1 MDRMARNHFTPLPC
15 AGKPTVI
22 ITNRTEH
29 SELNQPWFRLLCSD
43 LHLGSACADHD
54 SIISQL
60 QQAKDIDARIII
72 NGDLFDAIGPKDRRF
87 DLTTLHPTVCREKDL
102 AAAIVKMALEILMPF
117 RDNIDVIGIGNH
129 EETWINYGYNDPVR
143 RVLEELGREGSK
155 AKHGSFWG
163 YIKTSFV
170 VPGYRR
176 RPKHKLLYLHGT
188 GGDSPVT
195 KGTIDFNRK
204 GRNWVYDCLT
214 FGHKHNLVCA
224 VDQIADVSEAGKYTE
239 RKQLNLQTGSYYRN
253 YRQLKDSEVL
263 DQSYA
268 ARSAHPPKPIG
279 GVFLCLRP
287 KVDPATGEIG
297 VDQSFMS
304 EVVAPWKKSKKAKA
318 PAKPVRPIDKSQDFD
333 RIDL

>member
-1 MDRMARNHFTPLPC
+1 M
-15 AGKPTVI
+15 I
-22 ITNRTEH
+22 ITNNVERA
-29 SELNQPWFRLLCSD
+29 ELGQPFYRLLCSD
-43 LHLGSACADHD
+43 FHLGSACSDHD
-54 SIISQL
+54 MIVRQL
-60 QQAKDIDARIII
+60 QRAKDNGARVLI
-72 NGDLFDAIGPKDRRF
+72 NGDVFDAIGPKDRRF
-87 DLTTLHPTVCREKDL
+87 DLSTLHPSVAREKDL
-102 AAAIVKMALEILMPF
+102 ARAIVNMALEILMPY
-117 RDNIDVIGIGNH
+117 RKIIDIIGIGNH

-170 VPGYRR
+170 IEGYRK

-224 VDQIADVSEAGKYTE
+224 ADQIADVSDRGKYTE
-239 RKQLNLQTGSYYRN
+239 RKQLNLQTASYYRN
-253 YRQLKDSEVL
+253 YRQLADNEVL

-268 ARSAHPPKPIG
+268 ARSAHPPKPMG
-279 GVFLCLRP
+279 GIFLCIRP
-287 KVDPATGEIG
+287 TLDPITGELA
-297 VDQSFMS
+297 VEQDFMS
-304 EVVAPWKKSKKAKA
+304 DIIPAWKPKRKPAKA
-318 PAKPVRPIDKSQDFD
+318 A
-333 RIDL
+333 

>member
-1 MDRMARNHFTPLPC
+1 M
-15 AGKPTVI
+15 I
-22 ITNRTEH
+22 ITNKTEH

-43 LHLGSACADHD
+43 FHLGSASADHD
-54 SIISQL
+54 AIIAQL
-60 QQAKDIDARIII
+60 QQAKDIDADIII

-87 DLTTLHPTVCREKDL
+87 DLTTLHPSLRGQKDL
-102 AAAIVKMALEILMPF
+102 AKGIVNMALEILMPYKN
-117 RDNIDVIGIGNH
+117 NIKLINLGNH
-129 EETWINYGYNDPVR
+129 EETWITYGYNDPVR

-163 YIKTSFV
+163 YVKTSFV
-170 VPGYRR
+170 VPSYRR
-176 RPKHKLLYLHGT
+176 RPSHKLLYLHGT

-204 GRNWVYDCLT
+204 GRNWVYDALT

-224 VDQIADVSEAGKYTE
+224 VDQIADVSPAGKYTE

-253 YRQLKDSEVL
+253 YRELADDEVL

-287 KVDPATGEIG
+287 RLDPATGELG
-297 VDQSFMS
+297 VDQSFSS
-304 EVVAPWKKSKKAKA
+304 EVVVPWPNKRKAKKPLK
-318 PAKPVRPIDKSQDFD
+318 PAGSSDSHLLAADAA
-333 RIDL
+333 

>member
-1 MDRMARNHFTPLPC
+1 M
-15 AGKPTVI
+15 I
-22 ITNRTEH
+22 ITNITEH
-29 SELNQPWFRLLCSD
+29 AELNQQYFRLLCSD
-43 LHLGSACADHD
+43 MHIGSVCSDHD
-54 SIISQL
+54 SIVSQL
-60 QQAKDIDARIII
+60 QQAKRIGARVII

-102 AAAIVKMALEILMPF
+102 AAAIIRLALDLLMPF
-117 RDNIDVIGIGNH
+117 RDIIDVIGVGNH

-143 RVLEELGREGSK
+143 RVIEEMNRTGARV
-155 AKHGSFWG
+155 KHGSFWG
-163 YIKTSFV
+163 YINTKFM
-170 VPGYRR
+170 VPGYRCK
-176 RPKHKLLYLHGT
+176 PSHKLLYLHGT

-224 VDQIADVSEAGKYTE
+224 VDQIADVSPRGRYSE
-239 RKQLNLQTGSYYRN
+239 RKLLNLQTGSYYRN

-279 GVFLCLRP
+279 GIFLCLQP
-287 KVDPATGEIG
+287 KIDEATGELA
-297 VDQSFMS
+297 VHQSFSS
-304 EVVAPWKKSKKAKA
+304 EVVSPWSKSTLAKA
-318 PAKPVRPIDKSQDFD
+318 DKARTVTEAQGD
-333 RIDL
+333 

>member
-1 MDRMARNHFTPLPC
+1 M
-15 AGKPTVI
+15 I
-22 ITNRTEH
+22 ITNHTEH
-29 SELNQPWFRLLCSD
+29 AELGQPFWRLLCSD
-43 LHLGSACADHD
+43 FHLGSACSDHD
-54 SIISQL
+54 AIVRQL
-60 QQAKDIDARIII
+60 QRAKDVGARVLI
-72 NGDLFDAIGPKDRRF
+72 NGDMFDAIGPKDRRF
-87 DLTTLHPTVCREKDL
+87 DLSVLHPLVARKKDL
-102 AAAIVKMALEILMPF
+102 AKAIVDMAMEILMPF
-117 RDNIDVIGIGNH
+117 KDIIDIIGIGNH

-143 RVLEELGREGSK
+143 RVLEELAREGGK

-170 VPGYRR
+170 VPGHRK

-214 FGHKHNLVCA
+214 FGHKHNMVCA
-224 VDQIADVSEAGKYTE
+224 ADQIADVSDKGRYVE
-239 RKQLNLQTGSYYRN
+239 RRQLNLQTASYYRN
-253 YRQLKDSEVL
+253 YRQLKDDEVL

-287 KVDPATGEIG
+287 DSDPDTGELVIRQ
-297 VDQSFMS
+297 DFMS
-304 EVVAPWKKSKKAKA
+304 DVIFPMPKRRKTK
-318 PAKPVRPIDKSQDFD
+318 PIDPQLQEKDQAA
-333 RIDL
+333 

>member
-1 MDRMARNHFTPLPC
+1 M
-15 AGKPTVI
+15 I

-29 SELNQPWFRLLCSD
+29 AELGQPFWRLLCSD
-43 LHLGSACADHD
+43 FHLGSVNADHD
-54 SIISQL
+54 AIIRQL
-60 QQAKDIDARIII
+60 QRAKDNGARVLI
-72 NGDLFDAIGPKDRRF
+72 NGDVFDAIGPMDRRF
-87 DLTTLHPTVCREKDL
+87 DLTTLHPTIARSKDL
-102 AAAIVKMALEILMPF
+102 AKAIVDMAMEILRPYA
-117 RDNIDVIGIGNH
+117 DIIDVIGLGNH
-129 EETWINYGYNDPVR
+129 EETWIKYGYNDPVR
-143 RVLEELGREGSK
+143 RVLEELSREGSK

-170 VPGYRR
+170 VPGYRK

-204 GRNWVYDCLT
+204 GRNWTYDALT

-224 VDQIADVSEAGKYTE
+224 VDQIADVTDSGKYVE

-253 YRQLKDSEVL
+253 YRQLKDEEVL

-287 KVDPATGEIG
+287 DLDPITGDLVIAQ
-297 VDQSFMS
+297 DFSS
-304 EVVAPWKKSKKAKA
+304 DIISPWSKRRKSKATSPELQGKDIAA
-318 PAKPVRPIDKSQDFD
+318 
-333 RIDL
+333 